1 MNSLNTRYG
10 SLCLSYFVP
19 IILPLHSES
28 FVSGY
33 LKPNRPLFS
42 SETIQASISQHTVYG
57 WLWHMVGTTGIFE
70 TKESYG
76 SFICFTANTG
86 CMAFETCG
94 SINSVTLIAEDFMQ
108 FVMAVAQVCT
118 QISLFS
124 LQQAR
129 DPPNIFAGNI

>member
-1 MNSLNTRYG
+1 MVGCGIWWVL
-10 SLCLSYFVP
+10 LEF
-19 IILPLHSES
+19 
-28 FVSGY
+28 
-33 LKPNRPLFS
+33 LKRR
-42 SETIQASISQHTVYG
+42 G
-57 WLWHMVGTTGIFE
+57 HMVAL
-70 TKESYG
+70 
-76 SFICFTANTG
+76 ICLTANTG